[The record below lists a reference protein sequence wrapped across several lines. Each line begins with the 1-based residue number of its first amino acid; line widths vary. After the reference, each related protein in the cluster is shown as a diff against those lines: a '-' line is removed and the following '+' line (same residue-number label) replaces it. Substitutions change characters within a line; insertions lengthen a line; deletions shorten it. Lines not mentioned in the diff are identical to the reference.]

1 MLLLNHRKAGLERA
15 ARHLPETTRVT
26 VCERASGAMLK
37 ADAYVPGDRTNVVS
51 REGIVFLARQV
62 LQQEW
67 HVRGVA
73 VMVLAAALDC

>member
-1 MLLLNHRKAGLERA
+1 
-15 ARHLPETTRVT
+15 
-26 VCERASGAMLK
+26 MLK
-37 ADAYVPGDRTNVVS
+37 ADAYVLGDRPNVVS

-67 HVRGVA
+67 RVRSVA